1 MRKDQENTMD
11 IMHLRYFQ
19 AAAKTQKFT
28 QAAELMHISQPAFSA
43 SLSKLERELGVH
55 LFDRIG
61 RRIQLNEYGKIY
73 QKYVDQ
79 ALEAL
84 DEGSRKL
91 AEATTEKKRR
101 FSLGTV
107 SMRMIQEMLSDFQ
120 MAFPDIIVRR
130 YEIMPKDVNSELHDS
145 RGGSDIIVTASP
157 GELDDTPGCRVIKRE
172 PLFVAVSKRHPLA
185 GRGEVFLSELK
196 GESFV
201 SLPEGYSFR
210 NITED
215 LCHAASFDVDILH
228 ECFHCQLLNCVSDEI
243 GISLVTESTMKQ
255 ERSRG
260 ANSNIAFLRLKD
272 DNAFRSVVIRWDP
285 NRELP
290 EAAKLF
296 LDFATSYFS
305 WGGDSQEEDGGKKD
319 RSNGQ

>member
-1 MRKDQENTMD
+1 MD

-28 QAAELMHISQPAFSA
+28 QAAEQMHISQPAFSA
-43 SLSKLERELGVH
+43 SLSKLEKELGVH

-61 RRIQLNEYGKIY
+61 RRIQLNEYGKMYIR
-73 QKYVDQ
+73 YVDQ
-79 ALEAL
+79 ALAAL
-84 DEGSRKL
+84 DEGGQKL

-107 SMRMIQEMLSDFQ
+107 SMRMIQEVLSDFQ
-120 MAFPDIIVRR
+120 IAYPNIIVRR
-130 YEIMPKDVNSELHDS
+130 YEIMPKDVYSELNDS
-145 RGGSDIIVTASP
+145 GGGSDIIVTASP
-157 GELDDTPGCRVIKRE
+157 GELENAPGCRVIKRE

-185 GRGEVFLSELK
+185 GREEIFLSELK
-196 GESFV
+196 EESFI

-243 GISLVTESTMKQ
+243 GISLVTEGTMKQ
-255 ERSRG
+255 ERMRG
-260 ANSNIAFLRLKD
+260 ANSSIAFLRLKD
-272 DNAFRSVVIRWDP
+272 DNAFRSVALQWNP

-290 EAAKLF
+290 EAARLF
-296 LDFATSYFS
+296 LDFASSYFC
-305 WGGDSQEEDGGKKD
+305 WGGMPPEEGGGEKEQTK
-319 RSNGQ
+319 RSDK

>member
-1 MRKDQENTMD
+1 MD

-43 SLSKLERELGVH
+43 SLSKLEKELGVH

-73 QKYVDQ
+73 IGYVDQ
-79 ALEAL
+79 ALAAL
-84 DEGSRKL
+84 DEGGRKL
-91 AEATTEKKRR
+91 AEATTERKSR

-107 SMRMIQEMLSDFQ
+107 SMRMIQEVLSDFLI
-120 MAFPDIIVRR
+120 AYPNITVRR
-130 YEIMPKDVNSELHDS
+130 YEIMPKDVYSELNDS
-145 RGGSDIIVTASP
+145 GGGSDIIVTAST
-157 GELDDTPGCRVIKRE
+157 GELADAPGYRVIKRE

-185 GRGEVFLSELK
+185 GREEISMSELK
-196 GESFV
+196 GESFI

-243 GISLVTESTMKQ
+243 GISLVAEDTMKQ
-255 ERSRG
+255 ERMRG
-260 ANSNIAFLRLKD
+260 ANSNIAFLKLKD
-272 DNAFRSVVIRWDP
+272 DNAFRNVALQWNP

-296 LDFATSYFS
+296 LDFATGYFC
-305 WGGDSQEEDGGKKD
+305 WGGRKQAEDGGKEKK
-319 RSNGQ
+319 